1 MHTTL
6 QVHVWNK
13 KMKIFPTTHC
23 ALLYEANERQSAK
36 FCTLHMPFNAT
47 RPWTCSPG
55 KILANFWNSKNIWQG
70 DSVGVGNIN
79 GETSII
85 FLPIEMRLAAAS
97 RDMWTVKLKLCT
109 NQVHHYLTRVVDPY
123 CITDVKWFVYMCKMV
138 KRAFQQIL
146 PVNQMCLLIFQSK
159 MNVSFQEI

>member
-1 MHTTL
+1 VL
-6 QVHVWNK
+6 PWKN
-13 KMKIFPTTHC
+13 FG
-23 ALLYEANERQSAK
+23 K
-36 FCTLHMPFNAT
+36 FLEQQKYMA
-47 RPWTCSPG
+47 RRRR
-55 KILANFWNSKNIWQG
+55 
-70 DSVGVGNIN
+70 GVGNIN
-79 GETSII
+79 RETSII

-97 RDMWTVKLKLCT
+97 SDMWTVKLKLCT